1 MHKPLNQ
8 EFIHLTLLVRSVRCS
23 LYGTTLY
30 CIHTALDA
38 TKSIILHT
46 FGQEKKL
53 NKNFIKHSK
62 TFSIIVIDVKKI
74 LKLSV

>member
-30 CIHTALDA
+30 CIHTALDDA
-38 TKSIILHT
+38 ACTVLYCTVLYTLHLT
-46 FGQEKKL
+46 MQ
-53 NKNFIKHSK
+53 
-62 TFSIIVIDVKKI
+62 
-74 LKLSV
+74 SVRYCTVLYTHCT